1 MKTLKTLLFTLS
13 ILFISTTYSQTA
25 DEIVENYLENTGGKA
40 NWEKL
45 DAVKYEGTV
54 NMQGMVIPVT
64 MLQTKDGK
72 QLLKANVQ
80 GQELVQF
87 SFDGE
92 TMWTTNFMTM
102 QPEKSDQEATDNMK
116 KQTKDFPS
124 PFLNYKD
131 KGFTL
136 EFLGKETMDGTETF
150 KLKLTQ
156 EPLIVD
162 GKEEANVSYH
172 YFDTENYVPIA
183 TETEIK
189 QGPMKG
195 QMSKSTFSDYE
206 EVDGLYFP
214 FSINMGGQPITFTK
228 IILNPE
234 FDMSEFAF
242 PETEENPVEKK

>member
-1 MKTLKTLLFTLS
+1 MKTLKTLCLALIVLVFTPL
-13 ILFISTTYSQTA
+13 TAQTA
-25 DEIVENYLENTGGKA
+25 DEIVENYLENTGTKA

-45 DAVKYEGTV
+45 DAVKYEGSV

-64 MLQTKDGK
+64 MLQTKEGK
-72 QLLKANVQ
+72 QLLKINLQ
-80 GQELVQF
+80 GQEMVQF

-131 KGFTL
+131 KGFAIEL
-136 EFLGKETMDGTETF
+136 LGKETMDGAETF

-156 EPLIVD
+156 EPIMVD
-162 GKEEANVSYH
+162 GREEPNVSYH
-172 YFDTENYVPIA
+172 YFDTENFVPIA
-183 TETEIK
+183 TEAQINE
-189 QGPMKG
+189 GPMKG

-234 FDMSEFAF
+234 VDMAEFAF
-242 PETEENPVEKK
+242 PEKVETPVEKK

>member
-1 MKTLKTLLFTLS
+1 MKTLKTLIFTLS

-54 NMQGMVIPVT
+54 NMQGMVIPIT

-150 KLKLTQ
+150 KLKLSQ

-183 TETEIK
+183 SETEIK